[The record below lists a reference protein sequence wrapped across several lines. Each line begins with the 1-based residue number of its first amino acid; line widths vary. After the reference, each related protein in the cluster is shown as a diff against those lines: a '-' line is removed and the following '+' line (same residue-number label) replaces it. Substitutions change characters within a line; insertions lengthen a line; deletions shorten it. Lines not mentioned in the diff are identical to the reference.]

1 MCDDKYDS
9 LVVDI
14 GCIMGDM
21 REEMEGI
28 KILKNSTQA
37 ELDLADCMF
46 YSGKLE
52 VLKKYHDKLNE
63 VL

>member
-21 REEMEGI
+21 RKEMLGI
-28 KILKNSTQA
+28 EILRNSDQV
-37 ELDLADCMF
+37 ELDLPDYMF
-46 YSGKLE
+46 FSGKLDI
-52 VLKKYHDKLNE
+52 LKKYHDKLNE